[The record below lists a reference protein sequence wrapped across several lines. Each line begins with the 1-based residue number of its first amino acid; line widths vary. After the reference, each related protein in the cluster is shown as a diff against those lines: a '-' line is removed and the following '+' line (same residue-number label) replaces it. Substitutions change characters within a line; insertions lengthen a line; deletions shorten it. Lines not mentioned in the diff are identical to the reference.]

1 LINLQHTEIYLCL
14 DSNSVTQEL
23 TEILAQK
30 NIRYSIIGRNSLRKF
45 LSAADLKIL
54 HASLVLDH
62 DTFSLIWPGDKTI
75 DLSLYD
81 NIFITLDENQIK
93 KFQNSK
99 IPANISF
106 LPASYNGS
114 LLFFYIEN
122 ELRKSKERKVL
133 KKDKA
138 AYKSLFENSPKP
150 VLCFNPEN
158 GYIHT
163 ANKAAEG
170 IFQVSLSELIGSDFF
185 NYYSDKKDVI
195 KESLK
200 ELISSAGKPAKL
212 KLTLNGEQLRELE
225 YVFNVVE
232 IENEK
237 FASAYIEDV
246 AGKERSDELF
256 YQQHEILRNTLESI
270 DDLLFT
276 LDKKGNFT
284 GYFQPDSGTQVSLPG
299 DVFVG
304 KNIKDVGFPDFV
316 AKKYIET
323 ITRVISEDKTEQLD
337 YYIEAFGSKLWY
349 NARIAP
355 RKSVFGIPE
364 GVTVLCRDV
373 TRQKRGEETIK
384 RARDFYLTLLTDFPT
399 MIWKTN
405 ASKQADYF
413 NKTWLDFTGNDL
425 ENEMQKDWVEKLH
438 MKDVSG
444 FLSTLLKAYKEKTT
458 FQSEHRLKHKSGEY
472 RWVFNVGSPFYN
484 LDGHFAGFIG
494 SCYDITE
501 RRKAEEMLNLQKSAM
516 ESALEGIL
524 IIDAEVETYPVIYS
538 NSELAKITGRSRES
552 IVGMD
557 FMKVIG
563 EPLNNQVILEIESAL
578 KTKKSF
584 KGEINCTN
592 GDKEESWRLLYMSPV
607 NDKLNGI
614 SHFVAVLSDITESKV
629 VENILREKNSELQK
643 TNAELDRFVYSTSHE
658 LRSPLMSVLGLLNL
672 LESEQEDSV
681 DKQNTSE
688 QGNYLKMIR
697 DAISR
702 LDKII
707 HDIIDYSRNSRLEVV
722 YENID
727 FQSSIEFAIQNN
739 QHIHGMEKIKFI
751 IDVNN
756 KVPFFSDKKRIEII
770 FNNVISNCIKFHNLD
785 QENPFVEI
793 KIKTSPVNA
802 LITLNDNGSGIADKH
817 IPRLYDMF
825 YRGSEK
831 GAGSGIGLY
840 IVKEIIDRLKGNIR
854 VHSALNKGTCFN
866 IDLPNYFVKD
876 QLIPS
881 VASFHSDYL

>member
-1 LINLQHTEIYLCL
+1 
-14 DSNSVTQEL
+14 
-23 TEILAQK
+23 
-30 NIRYSIIGRNSLRKF
+30 
-45 LSAADLKIL
+45 
-54 HASLVLDH
+54 
-62 DTFSLIWPGDKTI
+62 
-75 DLSLYD
+75 
-81 NIFITLDENQIK
+81 
-93 KFQNSK
+93 
-99 IPANISF
+99 
-106 LPASYNGS
+106 
-114 LLFFYIEN
+114 
-122 ELRKSKERKVL
+122 
-133 KKDKA
+133 
-138 AYKSLFENSPKP
+138 
-150 VLCFNPEN
+150 
-158 GYIHT
+158 
-163 ANKAAEG
+163 
-170 IFQVSLSELIGSDFF
+170 
-185 NYYSDKKDVI
+185 
-195 KESLK
+195 
-200 ELISSAGKPAKL
+200 
-212 KLTLNGEQLRELE
+212 
-225 YVFNVVE
+225 
-232 IENEK
+232 
-237 FASAYIEDV
+237 
-246 AGKERSDELF
+246 
-256 YQQHEILRNTLESI
+256 
-270 DDLLFT
+270 
-276 LDKKGNFT
+276 
-284 GYFQPDSGTQVSLPG
+284 
-299 DVFVG
+299 
-304 KNIKDVGFPDFV
+304 
-316 AKKYIET
+316 
-323 ITRVISEDKTEQLD
+323 
-337 YYIEAFGSKLWY
+337 
-349 NARIAP
+349 
-355 RKSVFGIPE
+355 
-364 GVTVLCRDV
+364 
-373 TRQKRGEETIK
+373 
-384 RARDFYLTLLTDFPT
+384 
-399 MIWKTN
+399 
-405 ASKQADYF
+405 
-413 NKTWLDFTGNDL
+413 
-425 ENEMQKDWVEKLH
+425 
-438 MKDVSG
+438 
-444 FLSTLLKAYKEKTT
+444 
-458 FQSEHRLKHKSGEY
+458 
-472 RWVFNVGSPFYN
+472 
-484 LDGHFAGFIG
+484 
-494 SCYDITE
+494 
-501 RRKAEEMLNLQKSAM
+501 
-516 ESALEGIL
+516 
-524 IIDAEVETYPVIYS
+524 
-538 NSELAKITGRSRES
+538 
-552 IVGMD
+552 
-557 FMKVIG
+557 
-563 EPLNNQVILEIESAL
+563 
-578 KTKKSF
+578 
-584 KGEINCTN
+584 
-592 GDKEESWRLLYMSPV
+592 MSPV